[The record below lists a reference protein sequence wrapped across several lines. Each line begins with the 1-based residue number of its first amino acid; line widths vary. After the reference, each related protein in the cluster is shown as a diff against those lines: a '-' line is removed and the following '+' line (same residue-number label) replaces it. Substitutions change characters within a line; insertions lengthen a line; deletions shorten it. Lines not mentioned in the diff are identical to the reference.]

1 VVNHAESCTARAPG
15 SVGNVAVGFDILGH
29 AFDAVADQVTARRST
44 SAGVRLLCSGP
55 GSSGIPLDPE
65 KNTAGKAALAVLQLS
80 NAPWGVDLEIIKGI
94 PVGSGLGG
102 SGASAVAGAVAVN
115 GLLQTPLGKIEL
127 LDCALDGEAVATG
140 ARVIDNV
147 AASLLGGLVF
157 AVEGKPPLAISVAVP
172 DGLYCALVHP
182 DVVIATEQSRAGLSD
197 QVTRSNAVNQMAN
210 LAGVIVGCEQSDF
223 SLLGRFLRDVMIEP
237 QRSGQV
243 RGFDQVQAA
252 AMNAGALGCSL
263 SGSGPSIF
271 AWCQGQALASRVAT
285 IMSQEFEQLGIGSR
299 SWISKVDSRGAEVTE
314 TT

>member
-1 VVNHAESCTARAPG
+1 VVNPVESCTARAPG

-29 AFDAVADQVTARRST
+29 AFDAVADQVSARRST
-44 SAGVRLLCSGP
+44 SAGVRLVCSGP
-55 GSSGIPLDPE
+55 GSDGIPLDPE

-115 GLLQTPLGKIEL
+115 GLLEKPLGQTEL
-127 LDCALDGEAVATG
+127 LDCALEGEAVATG

-157 AVEGKPPLAISVAVP
+157 AVEGKPPLARSVAVP
-172 DGLYCALVHP
+172 EGLYCALVHP
-182 DVVIATEQSRAGLSD
+182 DVVIATEQSRAGLSET
-197 QVTRSNAVNQMAN
+197 VSRATSVNQMAN
-210 LAGVIVGCEQSDF
+210 LAGVILGCEQSDF

-237 QRSGQV
+237 QRSSQV

-252 AMNAGALGCSL
+252 AMEAGALGCSL

-271 AWCQGQALASRVAT
+271 AWCQGEALAKRVAT
-285 IMSQEFEQLGIGSR
+285 SMSQVFEQQGIGSQH
-299 SWISKVDSRGAEVTE
+299 WVSKVSSRGVQVTE
-314 TT
+314 TV

>member
-1 VVNHAESCTARAPG
+1 MANPLESCTARAPG

-29 AFDAVADQVTARRST
+29 AFDAVADLVTARRSS
-44 SAGVRLLCSGP
+44 SAGVRVMCSGP
-55 GSSGIPLDPE
+55 GSSGIPLDAE
-65 KNTAGKAALAVLQLS
+65 RNTAGKAALAVLQLS
-80 NAPWGVDLEIIKGI
+80 HAPWGVDLEIIKGI

-115 GLLQTPLGKIEL
+115 GLLETSLTQTQL
-127 LDCALDGEAVATG
+127 LDCALDGEEVATG

-157 AVEGKPPLAISVAVP
+157 AVEGKPPLARSVAVP

-182 DVVIATEQSRAGLSD
+182 DVVIATEKSRAGLSD
-197 QVTRSNAVNQMAN
+197 HVSRCDAVRQMAN

-237 QRSGQV
+237 QRFGQV
-243 RGFDQVQAA
+243 RGFHQVQEA
-252 AMNAGALGCSL
+252 AMEAGALGCSL

-271 AWCQGQALASRVAT
+271 AWCQGEALAGRVAT
-285 IMSQEFEQLGIGSR
+285 IMSQEFSQQGIGSR
-299 SWISKVDSRGAEVTE
+299 SWVSKVDSRGAQVTE
-314 TT
+314 TL